1 MELDDD
7 SAASSD
13 YSLLGRMYKSKSL
26 PGPGMEISL
35 LIAPSPFPPMT
46 GKYLYNV
53 FKVEGY
59 DLPIFIYENCN
70 VYA

>member
-26 PGPGMEISL
+26 PGPGMEIIFTHRPSPSL
-35 LIAPSPFPPMT
+35 LNICTMFSRLRDMICQSLFMRIVMFMPES
-46 GKYLYNV
+46 
-53 FKVEGY
+53 
-59 DLPIFIYENCN
+59 
-70 VYA
+70 